1 MSNTSITVEEILSG
15 KTVTMIEDD
24 AVPAIGT
31 PHRASWEA
39 NQASG
44 EEAKTLHGIA
54 EQAWKGYVV
63 NSFGGAMLRNAKIDY
78 HASRK

>member
-1 MSNTSITVEEILSG
+1 MSNTSITVEEILSS
-15 KTVTMIEDD
+15 KTVTIIEDD

-44 EEAKTLHGIA
+44 VRDDSL
-54 EQAWKGYVV
+54 
-63 NSFGGAMLRNAKIDY
+63 
-78 HASRK
+78 